1 MLLRTV
7 PLLPPSV
14 AGRAREKDKGDAER
28 EPRARGA
35 RRRAAAGARALCRAP
50 ARPEMTHRARVLLS
64 RSRIQIQSVGSAGSI
79 NR

>member
-28 EPRARGA
+28 EPRARGG
-35 RRRAAAGARALCRAP
+35 AAARALCRAP